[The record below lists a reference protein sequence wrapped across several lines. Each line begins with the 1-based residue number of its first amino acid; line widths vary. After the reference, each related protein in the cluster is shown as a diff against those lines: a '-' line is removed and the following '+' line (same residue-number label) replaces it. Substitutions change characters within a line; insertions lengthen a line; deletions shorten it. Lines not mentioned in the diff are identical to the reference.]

1 MASRTARAS
10 APPSLSTPSPRV
22 PVAAHTVAIMSAS
35 ALAAATAYAV
45 EQPLAL
51 AGCVVVGV
59 GSTVVRVRTGLVE
72 NRRRELM
79 DGLRTALVPVIGDQ
93 GARVQ
98 ALRWTGDGAGFP
110 AVLKIRYAPGAKDDQ
125 VEWGEGLMGI
135 VERRLVVKS
144 RIKKQDRRGRNVVL
158 ELRPPIDPTTVPAD
172 VARAQQIVAEMFGPR
187 ASFDYKVDA
196 DGALKKVTVGH
207 DLRIKVA
214 MKAARMRIE
223 RIYSAMLP
231 GRWRA
236 RWDLER
242 DTVVF
247 ELRPTL
253 PTFIPHVAE
262 AITKEN
268 RFLIPVNVDEDGNNV
283 FWNLR
288 GSGPHCMVV
297 GKTGTGKTVE
307 INGIAMEFA
316 RRGWPVWINDPKQ
329 IEFVGMREWPNVQ
342 IVAMTVVEMIAMIKA
357 GHDRMEERYAHIA
370 AGGDES
376 EFEPLLMVLDEYR
389 NFHRLVT
396 AWWAQLR
403 SQVKGLPAKCPVFD
417 WVAAIAEKGR
427 SAMIHILLGTQRPDA
442 EFMSGG
448 MRDNFDTRVSM
459 GALSPQGAQMMW
471 DSAYL
476 GVAVPRSI
484 RGRGT
489 AINESEEVVEIQ
501 VPWTPDPRRAYRD
514 NKPQDLEILEALR
527 PEESLH
533 PPLELD
539 LGVDMDLDGKE
550 LNEWA
555 RLMESIWRPLVG
567 ERQPCRPATTRTAP
581 AGAIEDE
588 PTASVETAPWEDE
601 RLVDAS
607 ETDEEGEFEGY
618 GEEDSARA
626 RDLTPGELV
635 MVDDQLQLWAVVT
648 DVEEDP
654 FDDEQLAIYWRTE
667 SDEGCLSVSPG
678 QGVQVRHMLTDTEK
692 EK

>member
-1 MASRTARAS
+1 MQTKTTSEATLTSPT
-10 APPSLSTPSPRV
+10 PRV
-22 PVAAHTVAIMSAS
+22 PVAAHTVAIMSTS
-35 ALAAATAYAV
+35 ALGAAAMHAWDR
-45 EQPLAL
+45 PLEMGGCIAL
-51 AGCVVVGV
+51 GV
-59 GSTVVRVRTGLVE
+59 GASYLRVRSGIVE
-72 NRRRELM
+72 NGRRELM
-79 DGLRTALVPVIGDQ
+79 DDLRTALVPVIGNH
-93 GARVQ
+93 GARVL
-98 ALRWTGDGAGFP
+98 ASRWIGKGIGFP
-110 AVLKIRYAPGAKDDQ
+110 SVLKIRYAPGAKDDA
-125 VEWGEGLMGI
+125 VEWGEGLLAT
-135 VERRLVVKS
+135 VERRLVVTA
-144 RIKKQDRRGRNVVL
+144 RIKKQDRRGRRLVL
-158 ELRPPIDPTTVPAD
+158 ELAAPVDPAKVPAE
-172 VARAQQIVAEMFGPR
+172 VTRAQLVIAEMFGTR
-187 ASFDYKVDA
+187 ASFGYKLD
-196 DGALKKVTVGH
+196 DSGALKKVEVGH
-207 DLRIKVA
+207 QLRVKVA

-223 RIYSAMLP
+223 RVYSAMLP

-236 RWDLER
+236 KWDLEA
-242 DTVVF
+242 DQVVF

-253 PTFIPHVAE
+253 PEFIPHTAE
-262 AITKEN
+262 PITDKN

-283 FWNLR
+283 YWNLR

-297 GKTGTGKTVE
+297 GKTGTGKTVA
-307 INGIAMEFA
+307 INGVAMEFA

-329 IEFVGMREWPNVQ
+329 IEFVGMRDWPNVQ

-396 AWWAQLR
+396 AWWSQLR

-476 GVAVPRSI
+476 GVAVPRKI

-489 AINESEEVVEIQ
+489 AINENEEVVEIQ

-514 NKPQDLEILEALR
+514 GKPQDLAILKSLR
-527 PEESLH
+527 PTESLH
-533 PPLELD
+533 PPLDLD
-539 LGVDMDLDGKE
+539 LGMDTDIDGND

-555 RLMESIWRPLVG
+555 CLMESMWRPTTAG
-567 ERQPCRPATTRTAP
+567 QPSALRSDPSDHVTA
-581 AGAIEDE
+581 E
-588 PTASVETAPWEDE
+588 PLQLTPQDSPPWEESVPDLDLDE
-601 RLVDAS
+601 VDY
-607 ETDEEGEFEGY
+607 EGY
-618 GEEDSARA
+618 SEEDTVRA
-626 RDLTPGELV
+626 NAITPGELV
-635 MVDDQLQLWAVVT
+635 MVDDQLLLWAVVT

-654 FDDEQLAIYWRTE
+654 FDDSQLAIYWRTE
-667 SDEGCLSVSPG
+667 GDEGCLSLPPG
-678 QGVQVRHMLTDTEK
+678 QGVQVRHIETDPEEK
-692 EK
+692 